1 MSTTYLQIISN
12 WTWEEVN
19 PVFVA
24 KLIVDLVGVYILTR
38 FIYLKKHH
46 RTDLFLTFFSFNI
59 IVFVISYLLNRVDL
73 STGAAFGLFAIFSM
87 LRYRTEG
94 ISAVDM
100 TYLFLC
106 IAIGLVMA
114 VSTGSFFE
122 HIVLAGF
129 VLLMT
134 YLLEKGFVA
143 KRRSKMTV
151 MFEKPELVHPDRKK
165 ELIDELEKRTGL
177 KIFEVEVGDID
188 YLKDATSICLRN
200 GKPK

>member
-1 MSTTYLQIISN
+1 MNLLQIVSS
-12 WTWEEVN
+12 WSWEEVN

-24 KLIVDLVGVYILTR
+24 KLIVDLVAVYVLAK
-38 FIYLKKHH
+38 FIYLKRHH

-59 IVFVISYLLNRVDL
+59 IVFFISYLLNRVDL

-106 IAIGLVMA
+106 IALGLILA

-122 HIVLAGF
+122 HLVLAGF
-129 VLLMT
+129 ILCIT
-134 YLLEKGFVA
+134 SLLEKGFVA
-143 KRRSKMTV
+143 KRRSKITIQ
-151 MFEKPELVHPDRKK
+151 FEKPELTHPDNRK
-165 ELIDELEKRTGL
+165 ELIDELSRRTGL
-177 KIFEVEVGDID
+177 KIFQVEVGNID
-188 YLKDATSICLRN
+188 YLKDAVTLEIHYEE
-200 GKPK
+200 

>member
-1 MSTTYLQIISN
+1 MTYLQLISN
-12 WTWEEVN
+12 WAWEEVN
-19 PVFVA
+19 PVFIA
-24 KLIVDLVGVYILTR
+24 KLIVDLSAVYILAK
-38 FIYLKKHH
+38 FIYLKRHH

-59 IVFVISYLLNRVDL
+59 IVFFISYLLNRVDL

-122 HIVLAGF
+122 HLVLAGF
-129 VLLMT
+129 VLLIT

-143 KRRSKMTV
+143 KRRNKMTV
-151 MFEKPELVHPDRKK
+151 LFEKPELAHPDRKK
-165 ELIDELEKRTGL
+165 ELIEELSLRTGL
-177 KIFEVEVGDID
+177 KIFQVEVGDVD
-188 YLKDATSICLRN
+188 YLKDSVVLQVHYEE
-200 GKPK
+200 

>member
-1 MSTTYLQIISN
+1 MEFLQLVSN

-19 PVFVA
+19 PVFIV
-24 KLIVDLVGVYILTR
+24 KLIVDLISVFILTK
-38 FIYLKKHH
+38 FIYLKRHH

-59 IVFVISYLLNRVDL
+59 IVFFISYLLNRVDL

-114 VSTGSFFE
+114 VSTGSFVE
-122 HIVLAGF
+122 HVILAGF
-129 VLLMT
+129 ILLMT
-134 YLLEKGFVA
+134 YLLETGFVA
-143 KRRSKMTV
+143 KKKGKISIV
-151 MFEKPELVHPDRKK
+151 FEKPELTHPERKK
-165 ELIDELEKRTGL
+165 ELVVELEKRTGL
-177 KIFEVEVGDID
+177 KIFQVEVGDID
-188 YLKDATSICLRN
+188 FLKDSVILEVYYEEI
-200 GKPK
+200 

>member
-1 MSTTYLQIISN
+1 MEFLQLVSN

-19 PVFVA
+19 PVFIV
-24 KLIVDLVGVYILTR
+24 KLIVDLVSVYILAK
-38 FIYLKKHH
+38 FIYLKRHH

-59 IVFVISYLLNRVDL
+59 IVFIISYLLNRVDL

-106 IAIGLVMA
+106 IALGLVMA

-122 HIVLAGF
+122 HLILAGF
-129 VLLMT
+129 ILLMT
-134 YLLEKGFVA
+134 LLIYANGNDIY
-143 KRRSKMTV
+143 RW
-151 MFEKPELVHPDRKK
+151 
-165 ELIDELEKRTGL
+165 
-177 KIFEVEVGDID
+177 IFG
-188 YLKDATSICLRN
+188 
-200 GKPK
+200 G

>member
-1 MSTTYLQIISN
+1 MNFLQIVSS
-12 WTWEEVN
+12 WTWQEVN

-24 KLIVDLVGVYILTR
+24 KLIVDLVAVYVLAK
-38 FIYLKKHH
+38 FIYLKRHH

-59 IVFVISYLLNRVDL
+59 IVFFISYLLNRVDL

-106 IAIGLVMA
+106 IALGLVMA

-122 HIVLAGF
+122 HLVLGGFIV
-129 VLLMT
+129 LMT

-143 KRRSKMTV
+143 KRRSKITIL
-151 MFEKPELVHPDRKK
+151 FERPELTHPERRS
-165 ELIDELEKRTGL
+165 ELIEELNKRTGL
-177 KIFEVEVGDID
+177 TIFQVEVGDVD
-188 YLKDATSICLRN
+188 YLKDSVVLQVHYEE
-200 GKPK
+200 K

>member
-1 MSTTYLQIISN
+1 MEFLQLVSN

-19 PVFVA
+19 PVFIV
-24 KLIVDLVGVYILTR
+24 KLIVDLIAVYILAKY
-38 FIYLKKHH
+38 IYLKRHH

-59 IVFVISYLLNRVDL
+59 IVFIISYLLNRVDL

-106 IAIGLVMA
+106 IALGLVMA

-122 HIVLAGF
+122 HLILAGF
-129 VLLMT
+129 VLFMT
-134 YLLEKGFVA
+134 YLLETGFVA
-143 KRRSKMTV
+143 KKRGKISIV
-151 MFEKPELVHPDRKK
+151 FEKPELTHPERKR

-177 KIFEVEVGDID
+177 KIFQVEVGDID
-188 YLKDATSICLRN
+188 FLKDSVILEVYYEEV
-200 GKPK
+200 

>member
-1 MSTTYLQIISN
+1 MNLLQIVSS
-12 WTWEEVN
+12 WSWEEVN

-24 KLIVDLVGVYILTR
+24 KLIVDLVAVYVLAK
-38 FIYLKKHH
+38 FIYLKRHH

-59 IVFVISYLLNRVDL
+59 IVFFISYLLNRVDL

-106 IAIGLVMA
+106 IALGLILA

-122 HIVLAGF
+122 HLVLAGF
-129 VLLMT
+129 ILCIT
-134 YLLEKGFVA
+134 SLLEKGFVA
-143 KRRSKMTV
+143 KRRSKITIQ
-151 MFEKPELVHPDRKK
+151 FEKPELTHPDNRK
-165 ELIDELEKRTGL
+165 ELIDELSRRTGL
-177 KIFEVEVGDID
+177 KIFQVEVGNID
-188 YLKDATSICLRN
+188 YLKDAVTLEVHYEE
-200 GKPK
+200 

>member
-1 MSTTYLQIISN
+1 MTYLQLISN

-19 PVFVA
+19 PIFIA
-24 KLIVDLVGVYILTR
+24 KLIVDLVAVYILAR

-46 RTDLFLTFFSFNI
+46 RTDLFLTFFSFNV
-59 IVFVISYLLNRVDL
+59 IVFFISYLLNRVDL

-106 IAIGLVMA
+106 IALGLVMA
-114 VSTGSFFE
+114 VSTGSFIE
-122 HIVLAGF
+122 HLVLAGF

-151 MFEKPELVHPDRKK
+151 LFEKPELAHPDRKK
-165 ELIDELEKRTGL
+165 ELIEELVKRTGL
-177 KIFEVEVGDID
+177 KIFQVEIGDID
-188 YLKDATSICLRN
+188 FLKDSVVLQVHYEEE
-200 GKPK
+200 

>member
-1 MSTTYLQIISN
+1 MNLLQIVSS
-12 WTWEEVN
+12 WSWEEVN

-24 KLIVDLVGVYILTR
+24 KLIVDLVAVYVLAK
-38 FIYLKKHH
+38 FIYLKRHH

-59 IVFVISYLLNRVDL
+59 IVFFISYLLNRVDL

-106 IAIGLVMA
+106 IALGLILA

-122 HIVLAGF
+122 HLVLAGF
-129 VLLMT
+129 VLCIT
-134 YLLEKGFVA
+134 SLLEKGFVA
-143 KRRSKMTV
+143 KRRSKITIQ
-151 MFEKPELVHPDRKK
+151 FEKPELTHPDNRK
-165 ELIDELEKRTGL
+165 ELIDELSRRTGL
-177 KIFEVEVGDID
+177 KIFQVEVGNID
-188 YLKDATSICLRN
+188 YLKDAVTLEVHYEE
-200 GKPK
+200 

>member
-1 MSTTYLQIISN
+1 MTYLQLVSN

-19 PVFVA
+19 PVFIA
-24 KLIVDLVGVYILTR
+24 KLIVDLAAVYILAR

-59 IVFVISYLLNRVDL
+59 IVFFISYLLNRVDL

-122 HIVLAGF
+122 HLVLAGF
-129 VLLMT
+129 VLFMT

-143 KRRSKMTV
+143 KRRSKMTIL
-151 MFEKPELVHPDRKK
+151 FEKPELVHPDRKK
-165 ELIDELEKRTGL
+165 ELIEELSKRTGK
-177 KIFEVEVGDID
+177 KIFQIEVGDID
-188 YLKDATSICLRN
+188 YLKDAVVLQVHYEEE
-200 GKPK
+200 

>member
-1 MSTTYLQIISN
+1 MSMVYLQLINN

-24 KLIVDLVGVYILTR
+24 KLIVDLVAVYILTR

-46 RTDLFLTFFSFNI
+46 RTDLFLTFFSFNV
-59 IVFVISYLLNRVDL
+59 IVFFISYLLNRVDL

-106 IAIGLVMA
+106 IALGLVMA

-122 HIVLAGF
+122 HLVLAGF
-129 VLLMT
+129 ILLMT
-134 YLLEKGFVA
+134 FLLETGYVV
-143 KRRSKMTV
+143 KRKSKITV
-151 MFEKPELVHPDRKK
+151 LFEKPELTHPERKK
-165 ELIDELEKRTGL
+165 ELIEELEKRTGL
-177 KIFEVEVGDID
+177 KIFQVEVGDID
-188 YLKDATSICLRN
+188 YLKDAVILQVHYEEA
-200 GKPK
+200 

>member
-1 MSTTYLQIISN
+1 MNLLQIISN
-12 WTWEEVN
+12 WSWEEVN

-24 KLIVDLVGVYILTR
+24 KLLIDLVAVYILAK

-59 IVFVISYLLNRVDL
+59 IVFFISYLLNRVDL

-106 IAIGLVMA
+106 IALGLIMA

-122 HIVLAGF
+122 HVVLAGF

-134 YLLEKGFVA
+134 SFLEKGFIA
-143 KRRSKMTV
+143 KRRSKITIQ
-151 MFEKPELVHPDRKK
+151 FEKPELAHPDKRK
-165 ELIDELEKRTGL
+165 ELIDELSNRTGL
-177 KIFEVEVGDID
+177 KIFQVEIGNID
-188 YLKDATSICLRN
+188 YLRDSIILEVHYEE
-200 GKPK
+200 

>member
-24 KLIVDLVGVYILTR
+24 KLIVDLVSVYILTR

-59 IVFVISYLLNRVDL
+59 IVFFISYLLNRVDL

-188 YLKDATSICLRN
+188 YLKDAVILQVHYEEA
-200 GKPK
+200 

>member
-1 MSTTYLQIISN
+1 MTYLQLIRN

-19 PVFVA
+19 PVFIA
-24 KLIVDLVGVYILTR
+24 KLIVDIIAVYILTR

-59 IVFVISYLLNRVDL
+59 IVFFISYLLNRVDL

-122 HIVLAGF
+122 HLILAGF

-134 YLLEKGFVA
+134 YFLEKGFVA
-143 KRRSKMTV
+143 KRRSKMTIL
-151 MFEKPELVHPDRKK
+151 FEKPELAHPDRKK
-165 ELIDELEKRTGL
+165 ELIEELVKRTGL
-177 KIFEVEVGDID
+177 KIFQVEVGDID
-188 YLKDATSICLRN
+188 YLKDAVVLQVHYEED
-200 GKPK
+200 

>member
-1 MSTTYLQIISN
+1 MEFLQLVSN

-19 PVFVA
+19 PVFIV
-24 KLIVDLVGVYILTR
+24 KLIVDLVSVYILAK
-38 FIYLKKHH
+38 FIYLKRHH

-59 IVFVISYLLNRVDL
+59 IVFIISYLLNRVDL

-106 IAIGLVMA
+106 IALGLVMA

-122 HIVLAGF
+122 HLILAGF

-143 KRRSKMTV
+143 KKRGKLSIV
-151 MFEKPELVHPDRKK
+151 FEKPELTHPERKR

-177 KIFEVEVGDID
+177 KIFQVEVGDID
-188 YLKDATSICLRN
+188 FLKDSVILEVYYEEV
-200 GKPK
+200 

>member
-1 MSTTYLQIISN
+1 MNTAYLQIISN
-12 WTWEEVN
+12 WTWEEIN

-24 KLIVDLVGVYILTR
+24 KLIVDLVSVYILTR

-59 IVFVISYLLNRVDL
+59 IVFFISYLLNRVDL

-106 IAIGLVMA
+106 IAIGLVLA

-188 YLKDATSICLRN
+188 YLKDSVILQVHYEEA
-200 GKPK
+200 

>member
-1 MSTTYLQIISN
+1 MEFLQLVSN

-19 PVFVA
+19 PVFIV
-24 KLIVDLVGVYILTR
+24 KLIVDLVSVYILAK
-38 FIYLKKHH
+38 FIYLKRHH

-59 IVFVISYLLNRVDL
+59 IVFIISYLLNRVDL

-106 IAIGLVMA
+106 IALGLVMA

-122 HIVLAGF
+122 HLILAGF
-129 VLLMT
+129 ILLMT
-134 YLLEKGFVA
+134 YLLETGFVA
-143 KRRSKMTV
+143 KKRGKLSIV
-151 MFEKPELVHPDRKK
+151 FEKPELTHPERKR

-177 KIFEVEVGDID
+177 KIFQVEVGDID
-188 YLKDATSICLRN
+188 FLKDSVILEVYYEEV
-200 GKPK
+200 

>member
-1 MSTTYLQIISN
+1 MFLQLVSS
-12 WTWEEVN
+12 WTWQEVN

-24 KLIVDLVGVYILTR
+24 KLIVDLVAVYVLAR

-59 IVFVISYLLNRVDL
+59 IVFFISYLLNRVDL

-106 IAIGLVMA
+106 IALGLVLA

-122 HIVLAGF
+122 HLVLAGF
-129 VLLMT
+129 IVLMT
-134 YLLEKGFVA
+134 HLLEKGFVA
-143 KRRSKMTV
+143 KRRSKITV
-151 MFEKPELVHPDRKK
+151 LFERPELTHPDKRK
-165 ELIDELEKRTGL
+165 ELLDELRTRTGL
-177 KIFEVEVGDID
+177 TIFQIEVGDID
-188 YLKDATSICLRN
+188 YLKDSVVLHVHYEEQ
-200 GKPK
+200 

>member
-59 IVFVISYLLNRVDL
+59 IVFFISYLLNRVDL

-188 YLKDATSICLRN
+188 YLKDAVILQVHYEEA
-200 GKPK
+200 

>member
-1 MSTTYLQIISN
+1 MNILQIISS
-12 WTWEEVN
+12 WQWEEVN

-24 KLIVDLVGVYILTR
+24 KLIVDLVAVYILAK

-59 IVFVISYLLNRVDL
+59 IVFFISYLLNRVDL

-106 IAIGLVMA
+106 IALGLIMA

-122 HIVLAGF
+122 HMVLAGF

-134 YLLEKGFVA
+134 TILEKGFVA
-143 KRRSKMTV
+143 KRRSKITIQ
-151 MFEKPELVHPDRKK
+151 FEKPELAHPDKRK
-165 ELIDELEKRTGL
+165 ELIEELSNRTGL
-177 KIFEVEVGDID
+177 KIFQVEIGNID
-188 YLKDATSICLRN
+188 YLKDSVIIEVHYEE
-200 GKPK
+200 

>member
-1 MSTTYLQIISN
+1 MTYLQLISN

-19 PVFVA
+19 PVFIA
-24 KLIVDLVGVYILTR
+24 KLIVDIIAVFILAR

-59 IVFVISYLLNRVDL
+59 IVFFISYLLNRVDL

-106 IAIGLVMA
+106 IALGLVMA

-122 HIVLAGF
+122 HLVLAGF

-143 KRRSKMTV
+143 KRRSKMTIL
-151 MFEKPELVHPDRKK
+151 FEKPELAHPDRKK
-165 ELIDELEKRTGL
+165 ELIDEDK
-177 KIFEVEVGDID
+177 F
-188 YLKDATSICLRN
+188 
-200 GKPK
+200 

>member
-1 MSTTYLQIISN
+1 MNILQIISS
-12 WTWEEVN
+12 WQWEEVN

-24 KLIVDLVGVYILTR
+24 KLIVDLVAVYILAR

-59 IVFVISYLLNRVDL
+59 IVFFISYLLNRVDL

-106 IAIGLVMA
+106 IALGLIMA

-122 HIVLAGF
+122 HMVLAGF
-129 VLLMT
+129 LLLMT
-134 YLLEKGFVA
+134 TILEKGFVA
-143 KRRSKMTV
+143 KRRSKITIQ
-151 MFEKPELVHPDRKK
+151 FEKPELAHPDKRK
-165 ELIDELEKRTGL
+165 ELIDELSIRTGL
-177 KIFEVEVGDID
+177 KIFQVEIGNID
-188 YLKDATSICLRN
+188 YLKDSVIIEVHYEE
-200 GKPK
+200 

>member
-1 MSTTYLQIISN
+1 MNLLQIISN
-12 WTWEEVN
+12 WSWEEVN

-24 KLIVDLVGVYILTR
+24 KLMIDLVAVYILAK

-59 IVFVISYLLNRVDL
+59 IVFFISYLLNRVDL

-106 IAIGLVMA
+106 IALGLIIA

-122 HIVLAGF
+122 HVVLAGF

-134 YLLEKGFVA
+134 SFLEKGFIA
-143 KRRSKMTV
+143 KRRSKITIQ
-151 MFEKPELVHPDRKK
+151 FEKPELAHPDKRK
-165 ELIDELEKRTGL
+165 ELIDELSNRTGL
-177 KIFEVEVGDID
+177 KIFQVEIGNID
-188 YLKDATSICLRN
+188 YLRDSIILEVHYEE
-200 GKPK
+200 

>member
-1 MSTTYLQIISN
+1 MEFLQLVSN

-19 PVFVA
+19 PVFIV
-24 KLIVDLVGVYILTR
+24 KLIVDLVSVYILAK
-38 FIYLKKHH
+38 FIYLKRHH

-59 IVFVISYLLNRVDL
+59 IVFIISYLLNRVDL

-106 IAIGLVMA
+106 IALGLVMA

-122 HIVLAGF
+122 HLILAGF
-129 VLLMT
+129 ILLMT
-134 YLLEKGFVA
+134 YLLETGFVA
-143 KRRSKMTV
+143 KKRGKLSIV
-151 MFEKPELVHPDRKK
+151 FEK
-165 ELIDELEKRTGL
+165 
-177 KIFEVEVGDID
+177 
-188 YLKDATSICLRN
+188 
-200 GKPK
+200 